1 MATRF
6 SSTIDEKL
14 YGEVIDV
21 IKNGFTTFYKMD
33 SGKKQIYYLIN
44 KCKLEV
50 RVVVDPYLNSKLTRL
65 VRKNADGDTI
75 ALFQKRKKFPR

>member
-21 IKNGFTTFYKMD
+21 IKNGFTTFHKMD
-33 SGKKQIYYLIN
+33 SGKKPNL
-44 KCKLEV
+44 
-50 RVVVDPYLNSKLTRL
+50 
-65 VRKNADGDTI
+65 
-75 ALFQKRKKFPR
+75 LFKK